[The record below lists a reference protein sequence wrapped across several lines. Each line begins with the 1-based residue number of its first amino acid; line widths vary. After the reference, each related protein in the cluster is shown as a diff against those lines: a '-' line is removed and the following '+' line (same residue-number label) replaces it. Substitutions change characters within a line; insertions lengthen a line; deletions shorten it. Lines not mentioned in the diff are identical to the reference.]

1 MPSPTTAMPPFR
13 HIAITLH
20 RHRMMP
26 ILVVAQIALA
36 CAILANALFLLQRQL
51 APMLAPDGIAK
62 GELLLVDQL
71 VDRSGQWQASRI
83 RAGALALQSLPG
95 VRSVTPALGLPMK
108 QSMVM
113 TYGLRGPGGEA
124 TASAF
129 AGEGMLRTL
138 GLQLAQGRDFLAD
151 EYVDLDLGG
160 TGTGVDATMPVI
172 LTAALARRLFPDGD
186 ALGGEL
192 RDAGADGSG
201 RYVVVGIVRHLLRYQ
216 LDELDDGRAE
226 YAMLV
231 PRRITGTPVL
241 TYAVRAEAGERDAV
255 QAAIPGALRRE
266 FGGELMPEVDVRVD
280 DYETLRSEAFRPRRA
295 AAWLLGTVSAVVTI
309 ITLVGIA
316 GLTGYWIA
324 QRTRQIGIRRALGA
338 TCGQVL
344 SYFRWE
350 NLALTS
356 TGLLVGMPLAYAV
369 NLWLMRHYE
378 LPRLPLAWLPAGALA
393 LWLLGQLAVSG
404 PARRAAAIPP
414 AIATRSR

>member
-1 MPSPTTAMPPFR
+1 MPPFR
-13 HIAITLH
+13 HIATTLH

-26 ILVVAQIALA
+26 ILVIVQIALA
-36 CAILANALFLLQRQL
+36 CAILANALFLLQQQL
-51 APMLAPDGIAK
+51 APMLAPDGIAR

-71 VDRSGQWQASRI
+71 VDRSGQWRSSRI
-83 RAGALALQSLPG
+83 QAGALALQAIPG

-108 QSMVM
+108 ESMVM
-113 TYGLRGPGGEA
+113 TFDLRGPTGA
-124 TASAF
+124 TAQASAF

-138 GLQLAQGRDFLAD
+138 GLELAQGRDFAPSD
-151 EYVDLDLGG
+151 YTDLDLSSNADGPR
-160 TGTGVDATMPVI
+160 TMPVI
-172 LTAALARRLFPDGD
+172 LTTALARRLFPGGG
-186 ALGGEL
+186 ALGGTL
-192 RDAGADGSG
+192 RDASPGASS
-201 RYVVVGIVRHLLRYQ
+201 RYVVVGTVRHLLRYQ
-216 LDELDDGRAE
+216 IGELGDGRAE
-226 YAMLV
+226 YSILV

-241 TYAVRAEAGERDAV
+241 TYAVRAEADQRATV
-255 QAAIPGALRRE
+255 QAAIPGVLERE

-280 DYETLRSEAFRPRRA
+280 DYETLRSNAFRPRRA
-295 AAWLLGTVSAVVTI
+295 AVWLLATVSAVVTI

-338 TCGQVL
+338 TCGQIL

-350 NLALTS
+350 NVALTA

-378 LPRLPLAWLPAGALA
+378 LPRLPLAYLPAGALA

-414 AIATRSR
+414 AIATRSP

>member
-338 TCGQVL
+338 TKGDIL
-344 SYFRWE
+344 RYFQAE
-350 NLALTS
+350 NLLIAGVGTVLGVLFAI
-356 TGLLVGMPLAYAV
+356 GL
-369 NLWLMRHYE
+369 NLLLMRQFE
-378 LPRLPLAWLPAGALA
+378 MERLPVFYVLAGTVVVLA
-393 LWLLGQLAVSG
+393 LGQAAVYG
-404 PARRAAAIPP
+404 PARRASHVPP
-414 AIATRSR
+414 VEATRSV